1 MERFEIAVPMKHWR
15 FYTVQAEDGHEALE
29 KYQAGLAEFDSDDMK
44 TLSTWVELGDKAE
57 VYTTDELRTLVA
69 TADGDV

>member
-1 MERFEIAVPMKHWR
+1 MQRFEIEVRVEHIR
-15 FYTVQAEDGHEALE
+15 TYTVEAEDGHEALE

-44 TLSTWVELGDKAE
+44 TLATWDELGDTAE
-57 VYTTDELRTLVA
+57 VYTTVA